1 MFNLNKID
9 TAKYI
14 AIDTETHD
22 PRLKTHGPG
31 GFRKDGFIAGIS
43 FATDNGLNEYLP
55 INHQGGGNL
64 DKEKV
69 IRYIYY
75 PKDEME
81 RASIS
86 FHLTS
91 KEKKD
96 VLRSY
101 FLKKNDEKFARL
113 RKALE

>member
-1 MFNLNKID
+1 MLNPLGIAGQILTLQDYEQDTNL
-9 TAKYI
+9 
-14 AIDTETHD
+14 
-22 PRLKTHGPG
+22 
-31 GFRKDGFIAGIS
+31 GFIYDLLGR
-43 FATDNGLNEYLP
+43 
-55 INHQGGGNL
+55 
-64 DKEKV
+64 DKFDV

-75 PKDEME
+75 PKDDLE

-101 FLKKNDEKFARL
+101 FLKKNEEKFERL